1 MSCLPLLMHMTPCAL
16 VFALASDG
24 NNIAARI
31 AMIAKTTRSS
41 INVKARVTSLDAFN
55 WFAVAIQM

>member
-1 MSCLPLLMHMTPCAL
+1 MHMTPCAL